1 MDCTAPYWKFLY
13 PGRVRRGRCELLYSS
28 TVVLPVLDSVL
39 YQGVSAMRPKKHR
52 DELESPSILGTVQV
66 QTSRRRSLAMNS
78 ATRKAHKARIAT
90 EGSAAGPRF
99 RKARLRCRAYCSV
112 LYCCVLICTV
122 MYITVTDIVFLLHVV
137 VTSPCTVQ

>member
-1 MDCTAPYWKFLY
+1 VEETERA
-13 PGRVRRGRCELLYSS
+13 GARLLSSS

-52 DELESPSILGTVQV
+52 DELESPSILGTAQV

-99 RKARLRCRAYCSV
+99 RKARLRCRAYCTI
-112 LYCCVLICTV
+112 LYCTALYCSVRSQI
-122 MYITVTDIVFLLHVV
+122 FFLHV
-137 VTSPCTVQ
+137 Q

>member
-1 MDCTAPYWKFLY
+1 MEETERA
-13 PGRVRRGRCELLYSS
+13 GARLLSSS

-52 DELESPSILGTVQV
+52 DELESPSILGTAQV

-90 EGSAAGPRF
+90 DPSVAIRALCAF
-99 RKARLRCRAYCSV
+99 RVALFIARLRRREV
-112 LYCCVLICTV
+112 CT
-122 MYITVTDIVFLLHVV
+122 
-137 VTSPCTVQ
+137 